1 MYKLPPPVHVIGSIT
16 SKHGYKGTLH
26 IRWDDE
32 DIIPDEGDFLFVLID
47 QKGVPF
53 RILKMNSTAELV
65 DLEFIDSEE
74 KAKDIIGKSVGLDQS
89 LIPENHFHTALEDFT
104 LEDSNS
110 NFKGMITDLKEYP
123 GQLMLHVIC
132 DNRDYL
138 IPYVEDWIIETHIK
152 SRTLI
157 MDLPEGLIDSDNYE
171 NHEN

>member
-1 MYKLPPPVHVIGSIT
+1 MYKFPPPVHVIGSIT
-16 SKHGYKGTLH
+16 SKHGYKGTVH

-32 DIIPDEGDFLFVLID
+32 DLIPEEGDFLFVVID

-74 KAKDIIGKSVGLDQS
+74 KAKDILGYPVGLDQS
-89 LIPENHFHTALEDFT
+89 NIPENHFHTALEDFT
-104 LEDSNS
+104 LRDENS
-110 NFKGMITDLKEYP
+110 GFEGIISELKEFP
-123 GQLMLHVIC
+123 GQLMLLVKC
-132 DNRDYL
+132 ENREYL
-138 IPYVEDWIIETHIK
+138 IPYVEDWIRETHIK

-157 MDLPEGLIDSDNYE
+157 MELPEGLIDSDSYE

>member
-1 MYKLPPPVHVIGSIT
+1 MHVIGSIT
-16 SKHGYKGTLH
+16 SKHGYKGTVH

-32 DIIPDEGDFLFVLID
+32 DLIPEEGDFLFVVID

-74 KAKDIIGKSVGLDQS
+74 KAKDILGYPVGLDQS
-89 LIPENHFHTALEDFT
+89 NIPENHFHTALEDFT
-104 LEDSNS
+104 LRDENS
-110 NFKGMITDLKEYP
+110 GFEGIISELKEFP
-123 GQLMLHVIC
+123 GQLMLLVKC
-132 DNRDYL
+132 ENREYL
-138 IPYVEDWIIETHIK
+138 IPYVEDWIRETHIK

-157 MDLPEGLIDSDNYE
+157 MELPEGLIDSDSYE